1 MRGDLFW
8 SSDQVDSKKKAG
20 SDSEGTEGVDGEGK
34 GVYKLVRELV
44 SEYKEII
51 EGENEG
57 GALIEVDEI
66 ASRVASFYEKV
77 RGIVDWK
84 EEHLIRRTAT
94 ERVLK
99 RRLLGG
105 VAGLGLISDVKT
117 KNVAEPLVTELIRGG
132 HYPNNEIPRSRLV
145 RIQKVLEKYAYIL
158 KNSSLSGNGS
168 KAGIKKKVNF
178 YNWLL
183 EIAACEIEEV
193 LAPPL
198 KENLMMEFMTK
209 MIDRRIE
216 VNPKKRISNDDKMI
230 QTYIAV
236 HKTLYHLDAPIIN
249 YHLLKYRYPE
259 WFTDSEEGIKILNE
273 RIEGIQKGLEKDLF
287 HPLGGYFYG
296 VCEKYDTLYLILGD
310 ILDSFEKNP
319 KEISKKIFD
328 SKELEKLVDKFYGK
342 RYATLK
348 KRLFRMA
355 IFSTLSVLVAGAVS
369 LFIIEVPLAKLL
381 YGKFN
386 GLAMFVDIMLPTAI
400 MFILVAMVRMPKEKN
415 LLKVREEMQKI
426 IFKKKRESVYEIKV
440 RGKRNFF
447 VQSLISFLYVLGTG
461 LSLWGTY
468 RVFSWA
474 KIPIT
479 SLYIDTLNVAVLVF
493 AAIIIRGRAK
503 ELVVEDKPTFWEFLI
518 DTVSVPIGR
527 IGQWLSNKWKE
538 YNIASVFF
546 TVLIDMPFV
555 TVMEFIEGW
564 STFIKEKKAEIR

>member
-8 SSDQVDSKKKAG
+8 LNDQGDGKKKTET
-20 SDSEGTEGVDGEGK
+20 DSEKEKDVDVEEK
-34 GVYKLVRELV
+34 GAHKLVRELI
-44 SEYKEII
+44 SEYKEIA
-51 EGENEG
+51 EGEHEG

-117 KNVAEPLVTELIRGG
+117 EKVAEPLVGELIRGG
-132 HYPNNEIPRSRLV
+132 HYPNNEIPKSRLV
-145 RIQKVLEKYAYIL
+145 KVQKVLEKYAYIL
-158 KNSSLSGNGS
+158 KNSPLSGNGS
-168 KAGIKKKVNF
+168 KSGLKKKVNF

-183 EIAACEIEEV
+183 EIAACEIEEI

-209 MIDRRIE
+209 MIDKRIE
-216 VNPKKRISNDDKMI
+216 VNPKKKISDDDKMI

-259 WFTDSEEGIKILNE
+259 WFTKNEEGVRALGE
-273 RIEGIQKGLEKDLF
+273 RIEEIQKGLEKDLA

-310 ILDSFEKNP
+310 ILNSFEKNP
-319 KEISKKIFD
+319 EEISKNIID
-328 SKELEKLVDKFYGK
+328 PKELEKMVDKFYGK

-386 GLAMFVDIMLPTAI
+386 GLAMFVDIMLPTAV
-400 MFILVAMVRMPKEKN
+400 MFVLVALVRLPKEKN
-415 LLKVREEMQKI
+415 LLKVREEMQKM
-426 IFKKKRESVYEIKV
+426 IFKQKREDVYEIKM

-447 VQSLISFLYVLGTG
+447 LQSLISFLYVLGTG
-461 LSLWGTY
+461 FSLWGTY

-503 ELVVEDKPTFWEFLI
+503 ELVVEDKPSFWEFLI
-518 DTVSVPIGR
+518 DTISVPIGR
-527 IGQWLSNKWKE
+527 IGQWLSKKWKE

-546 TVLIDMPFV
+546 TVLVDMPFA
-555 TVMEFIEGW
+555 TIMEFIEGW